1 MRAKGSK
8 AAALLVLLLPV
19 AECYCVPCGT
29 RVAHGPPR
37 SPHQRAAR
45 LPAVQMEAT
54 AAVQLAESSS
64 RTSSNGGGSNSDGDG
79 KEDWSAWLTR
89 PRYARLRDIAL
100 SISVRRTVDE
110 AELAL
115 KLANEYQSNP
125 SLLQDIDFA
134 SLILRLQTDMGES
147 MEPLKASGLLSAE
160 ELASIAERQQAAVAL
175 LEDARPPEVAD
186 SPSGAAASA
195 VPKLRRVISRAREL
209 PLTIEMP
216 AIQMEDGLDFR
227 LALNESK
234 NVAEAVRQTWQR
246 LNGASPEKEE
256 TLFKLQRESKALLSL
271 RQEATKL
278 RGGIKLVQ
286 RQKELKSAYLIRFG
300 TSAGLLEETLR
311 ADVAIAKLQKELS
324 LKSALLEMERISLTL
339 ESELSLTSSLVDQLL
354 RAVEGYG
361 ELESSLHAMVA
372 DVQAESH
379 ERVDEMEL
387 QRLERQIG
395 FLLLQL
401 GLTAQD
407 AGTPESFSWERTR
420 EAIEVNTKR
429 AGEGLAFYSRG
440 VKLMGEDVQLMVNML
455 SRAVVQGYT
464 LRPREVKLLRRIGKD
479 MFTLIPFVVI
489 LLIPLSPLGHV
500 LVFSFIQRFFPD
512 FYPSQFTESRQ
523 NIMSMYSSITSSPAI
538 GAIEANAVASG
549 TAVASGDLAE
559 AAVVDRDAVDA
570 TVETVEDRLQSP
582 PSSATD

>member
-1 MRAKGSK
+1 MHAPG
-8 AAALLVLLLPV
+8 V
-19 AECYCVPCGT
+19 
-29 RVAHGPPR
+29 R
-37 SPHQRAAR
+37 S
-45 LPAVQMEAT
+45 
-54 AAVQLAESSS
+54 
-64 RTSSNGGGSNSDGDG
+64 
-79 KEDWSAWLTR
+79 
-89 PRYARLRDIAL
+89 
-100 SISVRRTVDE
+100 
-110 AELAL
+110 
-115 KLANEYQSNP
+115 
-125 SLLQDIDFA
+125 
-134 SLILRLQTDMGES
+134 
-147 MEPLKASGLLSAE
+147 
-160 ELASIAERQQAAVAL
+160 
-175 LEDARPPEVAD
+175 
-186 SPSGAAASA
+186 
-195 VPKLRRVISRAREL
+195 
-209 PLTIEMP
+209 

-354 RAVEGYG
+354 RAVEVRARARVQRRATTRNDAQRRATTRNDASGASARAVWRPLQRGGAQVTPPTDACVPPLRACAPQGYG